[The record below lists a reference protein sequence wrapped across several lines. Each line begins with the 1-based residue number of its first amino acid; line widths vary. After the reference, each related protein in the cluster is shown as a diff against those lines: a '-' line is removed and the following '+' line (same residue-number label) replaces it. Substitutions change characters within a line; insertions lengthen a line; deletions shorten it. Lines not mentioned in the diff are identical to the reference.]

1 MVAITSQEQ
10 NKVKRMKRTVTS
22 GTIPN
27 AATSNYRGS
36 QEKKRKTKGTKK
48 FLKRL

>member
-1 MVAITSQEQ
+1 MVVITSEEL

-27 AATSNYRGS
+27 APTSNYRGS
-36 QEKKRKTKGTKK
+36 QEKKRKRKGMKN
-48 FLKRL
+48 F